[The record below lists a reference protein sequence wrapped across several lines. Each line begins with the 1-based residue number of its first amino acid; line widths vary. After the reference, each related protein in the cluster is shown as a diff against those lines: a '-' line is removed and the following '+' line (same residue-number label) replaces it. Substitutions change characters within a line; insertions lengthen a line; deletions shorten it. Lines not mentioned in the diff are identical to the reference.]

1 MGQFMRTFFGCVHL
15 AIATLL
21 LTSAAWS
28 QSPVKG
34 KAKGERPQE
43 GKLQPGDEAPNF
55 KLKRLNADEELELAS
70 FRGKRPVVLVFG
82 SYT

>member
-1 MGQFMRTFFGCVHL
+1 MLRR
-15 AIATLL
+15 IAYGLL
-21 LTSAAWS
+21 IVSAAAALTATAWS
-28 QSPVKG
+28 QPAGKS

-43 GKLQPGDEAPNF
+43 GKLQPGDDAPNF
-55 KLKRLNADEELELAS
+55 KLKKLNADEEVELAS

>member
-1 MGQFMRTFFGCVHL
+1 MSKSHTFLPGAV
-15 AIATLL
+15 LL
-21 LTSAAWS
+21 VAAALTTVAGA
-28 QSPVKG
+28 QAPG
-34 KAKGERPQE
+34 KAKAKAERPQE
-43 GKLQPGDEAPNF
+43 GRLKPGDEAPNF

>member
-1 MGQFMRTFFGCVHL
+1 MWRRLLCGCVVL
-15 AIATLL
+15 AAAATL
-21 LTSAAWS
+21 TTPAWS
-28 QSPVKG
+28 QNPGQG

-55 KLKRLNADEELELAS
+55 KLRRLNAAEEVELAS
-70 FRGKRPVVLVFG
+70 FRGQRPVVLVFG

>member
-1 MGQFMRTFFGCVHL
+1 ML
-15 AIATLL
+15 AAATL
-21 LTSAAWS
+21 TTAAAA
-28 QSPVKG
+28 QAPGKG

-55 KLKRLNADEELELAS
+55 RLKRLNADEEVELAS